1 MFSIINVVFIH
12 LYLLFRRQNYIFYL
26 KPPNY
31 LRFFLFL
38 LLVYGKRPVSKVS
51 VILPNVVSQY
61 VLNEV
66 YHMLPY
72 AKKVYYNVIGIEYIG
87 IIIKKKE
94 KKFAIWIFLSIFAE
108 KYCDMAKYINPF
120 TDVGFKRI
128 FGQELSKP
136 LLLDFLNSLFEGEKH
151 IVNLTFLDKE
161 QPALFEEDRSLIYDI
176 YCETDEGEK
185 IIVEMQNKSQPFFK
199 NRSIYYVSES
209 IARQGERGS
218 SWNYEIDSVYLVAFL
233 NFSPLDFKKQFRTD
247 VVLAEKDTKEQFS
260 DKLRM
265 IYLQLPLFK
274 KEADECENQVE
285 RWIYL
290 LKNMETLNRL
300 PWAAQSAVFKKLE
313 SIADVSAMTRAERL
327 QYDEA
332 LKKYRDTISVFEGVR
347 MEGRKEGIV
356 ANARKMKS
364 YGFTLEMISDIT
376 GLTMEE
382 VRDL

>member
-1 MFSIINVVFIH
+1 
-12 LYLLFRRQNYIFYL
+12 
-26 KPPNY
+26 
-31 LRFFLFL
+31 
-38 LLVYGKRPVSKVS
+38 
-51 VILPNVVSQY
+51 
-61 VLNEV
+61 
-66 YHMLPY
+66 
-72 AKKVYYNVIGIEYIG
+72 
-87 IIIKKKE
+87 
-94 KKFAIWIFLSIFAE
+94 
-108 KYCDMAKYINPF
+108 MAKYINPF

-274 KEADECENQVE
+274 KEAEECENQVE
-285 RWIYL
+285 RWIYFV
-290 LKNMETLNRL
+290 KEYGNIKQITLGGSECRF
-300 PWAAQSAVFKKLE
+300 Q
-313 SIADVSAMTRAERL
+313 
-327 QYDEA
+327 EA
-332 LKKYRDTISVFEGVR
+332 
-347 MEGRKEGIV
+347 
-356 ANARKMKS
+356 
-364 YGFTLEMISDIT
+364 
-376 GLTMEE
+376 
-382 VRDL
+382 

>member
-1 MFSIINVVFIH
+1 
-12 LYLLFRRQNYIFYL
+12 
-26 KPPNY
+26 
-31 LRFFLFL
+31 
-38 LLVYGKRPVSKVS
+38 
-51 VILPNVVSQY
+51 
-61 VLNEV
+61 
-66 YHMLPY
+66 
-72 AKKVYYNVIGIEYIG
+72 
-87 IIIKKKE
+87 
-94 KKFAIWIFLSIFAE
+94 
-108 KYCDMAKYINPF
+108 MAKYINPF

-136 LLLDFLNSLFEGEKH
+136 LLLDFLNSLFEGEKR

-218 SWNYEIDSVYLVAFL
+218 SWNYELDSVYLVAFL

-265 IYLQLPLFK
+265 IYLQLPLFT

-313 SIADVSAMTRAERL
+313 SIADVGGMTRAERL

-347 MEGRKEGIV
+347 LEGRMEGNAEGRLEEKIAIARNLKSMGMSISDVSKATGLSEEGIKV
-356 ANARKMKS
+356 
-364 YGFTLEMISDIT
+364 L
-376 GLTMEE
+376 
-382 VRDL
+382 

>member
-1 MFSIINVVFIH
+1 
-12 LYLLFRRQNYIFYL
+12 
-26 KPPNY
+26 
-31 LRFFLFL
+31 
-38 LLVYGKRPVSKVS
+38 
-51 VILPNVVSQY
+51 
-61 VLNEV
+61 
-66 YHMLPY
+66 
-72 AKKVYYNVIGIEYIG
+72 
-87 IIIKKKE
+87 
-94 KKFAIWIFLSIFAE
+94 
-108 KYCDMAKYINPF
+108 MAKYINPF

-161 QPALFEEDRSLIYDI
+161 QPALFVEDRSLIYDI

-274 KEADECENQVE
+274 KEAEECENQVE

-347 MEGRKEGIV
+347 LEGRMEGNAEGRLEEKI
-356 ANARKMKS
+356 AIARNLKS
-364 YGFTLEMISDIT
+364 MGMSISDVSKAT
-376 GLTMEE
+376 GLQEE
-382 VRDL
+382 EIKAL

>member
-1 MFSIINVVFIH
+1 
-12 LYLLFRRQNYIFYL
+12 
-26 KPPNY
+26 
-31 LRFFLFL
+31 
-38 LLVYGKRPVSKVS
+38 
-51 VILPNVVSQY
+51 
-61 VLNEV
+61 
-66 YHMLPY
+66 
-72 AKKVYYNVIGIEYIG
+72 
-87 IIIKKKE
+87 
-94 KKFAIWIFLSIFAE
+94 
-108 KYCDMAKYINPF
+108 MAKYINPF

-136 LLLDFLNSLFEGEKH
+136 LLLDFLNSLFEGEKR

-218 SWNYEIDSVYLVAFL
+218 AWNYAIDSVYLVAFL
-233 NFSPLDFKKQFRTD
+233 NFSPIDFKKQFRTD
-247 VVLAEKDTKEQFS
+247 VVLAEKGTTEQFS

-265 IYLQLPLFK
+265 IFLQLPLFT

-313 SIADVSAMTRAERL
+313 SIADVGGMTRAERL

-347 MEGRKEGIV
+347 LEGRMEGNAEGRLEEKIAIARNLKSMGMSISDVSKATGLSEEGIKV
-356 ANARKMKS
+356 
-364 YGFTLEMISDIT
+364 L
-376 GLTMEE
+376 
-382 VRDL
+382 